1 MASRIES
8 LATTIADSAQQLRT
22 LLAQYEIDEPSFAAT
37 CPPSL
42 ALPPPVEAARN
53 ALLHAACEIQDL
65 LLDPADLLRS
75 YAIHAHLIALH
86 FIQQFNIAHLVPP
99 TGTISF
105 AALSAQCHV
114 PEADVRRLLRHA
126 MTIRVFDEPAENEVA
141 HTRASMLL
149 RQEGIHG
156 WIGSTCANS
165 WPGATRTIEAL
176 QRFPGSEEP
185 HESGFALANDGRALY
200 EALAQSPARAATF
213 AASKRG
219 YASGAAMGPAALVA
233 AVRPLLA
240 ALPADSVVVDVGGA
254 QGDISFALAAAFPR
268 LRFVVQDL
276 PGVIA
281 RAKDQQQQQPPSSSL
296 SPTTSEGRGRV
307 SFQAHDFFTP
317 QPPTTPAAQIYYLRH
332 ILHNWGDRHAVQILR
347 QLRPGLQPGARV
359 LIHDH
364 VLEQYP
370 AQEPMWKRRL
380 TSAMDLNM
388 LQLLNARERDEMQWR
403 ALLREADERFRW
415 VGVRRVEGS
424 ALAVVEVVWD
434 D

>member
-165 WPGATRTIEAL
+165 WPGATR
-176 QRFPGSEEP
+176 
-185 HESGFALANDGRALY
+185 
-200 EALAQSPARAATF
+200 
-213 AASKRG
+213 
-219 YASGAAMGPAALVA
+219 V
-233 AVRPLLA
+233 
-240 ALPADSVVVDVGGA
+240 
-254 QGDISFALAAAFPR
+254 
-268 LRFVVQDL
+268 
-276 PGVIA
+276 
-281 RAKDQQQQQPPSSSL
+281 SS
-296 SPTTSEGRGRV
+296 
-307 SFQAHDFFTP
+307 A
-317 QPPTTPAAQIYYLRH
+317 
-332 ILHNWGDRHAVQILR
+332 
-347 QLRPGLQPGARV
+347 RPG
-359 LIHDH
+359 
-364 VLEQYP
+364 
-370 AQEPMWKRRL
+370 
-380 TSAMDLNM
+380 
-388 LQLLNARERDEMQWR
+388 
-403 ALLREADERFRW
+403 
-415 VGVRRVEGS
+415 
-424 ALAVVEVVWD
+424 
-434 D
+434 